1 MPNAISKTFTIL
13 KEQPIGCFFAV
24 LLSFLLI
31 STVLA
36 GMLFIAA
43 AIISV
48 PVIKDTISA
57 QTGFHASVESVFLNI
72 YTGECNLNYLSLQN
86 PQAYN
91 MSEYATESNMEIPTF
106 AIAKSVK
113 LRLSPSDL
121 ILRGRLVVKSADID
135 IDVINCVRINSAS
148 YNLPEFIE
156 KISEISEIDKRD
168 GNAYLEKFSIKIKR
182 ATYCDMTISSDI
194 MKWDTALNFK
204 FEKSGIK
211 DAQDLISSLTN
222 SLNKANAPFIARG
235 LTK

>member
-1 MPNAISKTFTIL
+1 MFFRGTALFSANIDCTGRDAVYCRRHNFRSGNKRHDISPNRFPRFRRKR
-13 KEQPIGCFFAV
+13 
-24 LLSFLLI
+24 
-31 STVLA
+31 
-36 GMLFIAA
+36 
-43 AIISV
+43 
-48 PVIKDTISA
+48 
-57 QTGFHASVESVFLNI
+57 FLNI

-156 KISEISEIDKRD
+156 KYQKSRKSTKGTGTHIWK
-168 GNAYLEKFSIKIKR
+168 
-182 ATYCDMTISSDI
+182 
-194 MKWDTALNFK
+194 NF
-204 FEKSGIK
+204 
-211 DAQDLISSLTN
+211 L
-222 SLNKANAPFIARG
+222 
-235 LTK
+235 

>member
-13 KEQPIGCFFAV
+13 KEQPIGCFFAA

-91 MSEYATESNMEIPTF
+91 TSEYATESNMEIPTF

-156 KISEISEIDKRD
+156 KISE
-168 GNAYLEKFSIKIKR
+168 
-182 ATYCDMTISSDI
+182 
-194 MKWDTALNFK
+194 
-204 FEKSGIK
+204 
-211 DAQDLISSLTN
+211 
-222 SLNKANAPFIARG
+222 
-235 LTK
+235 